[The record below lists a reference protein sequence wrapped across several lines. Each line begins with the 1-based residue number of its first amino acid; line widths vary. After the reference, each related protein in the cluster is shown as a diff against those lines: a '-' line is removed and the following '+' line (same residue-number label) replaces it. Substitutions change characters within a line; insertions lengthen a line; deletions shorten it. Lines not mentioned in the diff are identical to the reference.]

1 MRKALR
7 VLIAAMLLVAISG
20 TIVYLRPEIVPPGW
34 FHPRYI
40 AHEIKGDRIHPWIAT
55 DPGTMYSIILW
66 DSRWPVFRKE
76 LYNYEEFMDYVVQ
89 GFAAVHPNVR
99 IEVRL
104 FDMTME
110 GEELRRAI
118 EAGERPDV
126 LAGTFDPQFASA
138 GLLVDLSPFFDE
150 TEAARFAPAAL
161 EQMTMDGKTYA
172 YPRWFEPQYMIANAT
187 ALARAGVD
195 IEAIRAYGWTWR
207 DVEAVGPRFKGTNV
221 VPLVLDSTDVQAF
234 ETLVRS
240 TGGGGA
246 FDASGNLIW
255 SERDLASLVSVV
267 AGLVK
272 QGTLPSPPSRY
283 RTSSVEL
290 FWSGKVALMG
300 PASSGFLRYMRE
312 RAAGAIRLPG
322 GEKSTPEFDV
332 AVLPLPHQAEQGTV
346 LGNISSLM
354 VFDQG
359 DRERA
364 RIAVELARF
373 LAAWSPSKI
382 TDNLQL
388 VSCHA
393 GSMDR
398 SVAGLFVKTGTS
410 WISDAL
416 TCGVVLPAAGGP
428 ALDTRSSAGAAR
440 IAKAVRA
447 FWDRPVAVDK
457 LVQSLHKAMAEI
469 PPAPK
474 AKTSK

>member
-1 MRKALR
+1 MRNALR
-7 VLIAAMLLVAISG
+7 ALVAAVLLAAVFG
-20 TIVYLRPEIVPPGW
+20 TIVYLRPGIVPPGW

-55 DPGTMYSIILW
+55 DPATMYSITLW

-76 LYNYEEFMDYVVQ
+76 LYNYAEFIDYVVQ
-89 GFAAVHPNVR
+89 GFAAVHANVR

-104 FDMTME
+104 FDVTME

-126 LAGTFDPQFASA
+126 LAGTFDPQLVRA
-138 GLLVDLSPFFDE
+138 GLLVDLSPFFDKAE
-150 TEAARFAPAAL
+150 IARFAPAAL
-161 EQMTMDGKTYA
+161 ERVVMDGKTYA
-172 YPRWFEPQYMIANAT
+172 YPRWFEPQCMIANAT
-187 ALARAGVD
+187 VLARAGVD
-195 IEAIRAYGWTWR
+195 IEAIRAHGWTWR
-207 DVEAVGPRFKGTNV
+207 DVEALGPRFKGTNAI
-221 VPLVLDSTDVQAF
+221 PLILDSTDVQAF
-234 ETLVRS
+234 ETLVQS
-240 TGGGGA
+240 TGGSRA
-246 FDASGNLIW
+246 FDASGNLTW
-255 SERDLASLVSVV
+255 SERDLAPLVSVV

-283 RTSSVEL
+283 RASSMEL
-290 FWSGKVALMG
+290 FWSGRVALMG

-312 RAAGAIRLPG
+312 RAAGAIRLPS
-322 GEKSTPEFDV
+322 GEKSTPEFDL
-332 AVLPLPHQAEQGTV
+332 AILPFPHQAGQGAIM
-346 LGNISSLM
+346 GNISSLM
-354 VFDQG
+354 VLDQG

-393 GSMDR
+393 GSIDR

-416 TCGVVLPAAGGP
+416 RCGSVLPAAGGP
-428 ALDTRSSAGAAR
+428 TLDTRSSAGAAR
-440 IAKAVRA
+440 IAKAVSA

-457 LVQSLHKAMAEI
+457 LIQSLHKAMAEP

-474 AKTSK
+474 PKKSK